1 MEPRVLRQNP
11 GQHQGSFAS
20 LPPATREVTLA
31 QVAGLPCTFGIV
43 RAFGVLLFLAASAGT
58 GYAIRAA
65 FQRSRPADVVFAVL
79 APIAALV
86 ALIGLLLVFVPDFFG

>member
-1 MEPRVLRQNP
+1 M
-11 GQHQGSFAS
+11 
-20 LPPATREVTLA
+20 
-31 QVAGLPCTFGIV
+31 
-43 RAFGVLLFLAASAGT
+43 RALGALLFLAASAGT

-65 FQRSRPADVVFAVL
+65 YQRSRPADVLFAIV